1 MFLAHAVFL
10 VSLST
15 THITIFSLFFPVYS
29 IAALL
34 VIKMALASDHTLSQK
49 CFDTQEMASGSNSFA
64 RWSLALGAHSSIVSR
79 RYTWSFLFLS
89 TTQSTILFF
98 PFFFSFVAPLP
109 ITEMAL
115 SSDNTLLCESL
126 DYDEM
131 EFGLDSFARWLLAL
145 RAYDPIAPRRPFL
158 VLLLSSLL
166 DPRFPLW
173 FSRTTHNRVCPISH
187 RLDSGIAH
195 H

>member
-10 VSLST
+10 VSFST
-15 THITIFSLFFPVYS
+15 THSTIFSLFFSVYS

-34 VIKMALASDHTLSQK
+34 VIKMALASDHTLFQT
-49 CFDTQEMASGSNSFA
+49 CFDTQEMAFGSNSFA
-64 RWSLALGAHSSIVSR
+64 RWSLALGAHSSIVPRS
-79 RYTWSFLFLS
+79 YTWSFLFLS

-115 SSDNTLLCESL
+115 SSDNTFLCESL
-126 DYDEM
+126 KYDEM
-131 EFGLDSFARWLLAL
+131 EFALDSFARWLLAL
-145 RAYDPIAPRRPFL
+145 RAYDPIAPRRSFL
-158 VLLLSSLL
+158 VLLFSYLL

-173 FSRTTHNRVCPISH
+173 FPRTTHHRVFPICF
-187 RLDSGIAH
+187 RLDFSIAH